1 MQYYSTNGNAPLA
14 TLEKAVVKGLAEDR
28 GLYMPQTIKKLP
40 KQFFDNIQDMSF
52 RDIAYNVASAFFGE
66 DVDADAL
73 QDIVFDTLSFDCPVT
88 KVTDNIYSLELFHGP
103 TLAFKDVGARFMA
116 RLLQYFLRTENLE
129 LRTERYDHTCNEKS
143 SDSKTNHTTKRSTPN
158 LRLVNVLV
166 ATSGDT
172 GSAVANGFLGVEGI
186 HVYVLY
192 PKGKVSPIQECQFT
206 TLGKN
211 ITAIEV
217 DGVFD
222 DCQALVKSAF
232 MDKELNEHMMLTSA
246 NSINVARFLPQA
258 FYYFNAYA
266 RMKENVKMQKCN
278 NVKIGT
284 CNNVENEPGI
294 VMCVPSGNFGN
305 ICSALFGHAMGL
317 PIKRFIA
324 ANNANDIF
332 YKYLQTGKYEPKA
345 SVQTLANAM
354 DVGDPSN
361 FARIINLY
369 SENGQLTPEATHY
382 RITNL
387 ISGATYNDDQIRE
400 IMRQCYQE
408 TGYVLDPHG
417 ACGYQA
423 LKDGLQPGEVGVF
436 CETAHPAKFKEKV
449 DEILGIDVASP
460 DRRAAF
466 MKGQKESVAM
476 SKEFS
481 DFKAYLMKQ

>member
-1 MQYYSTNGNAPLA
+1 MKYYSTNGQAPISD
-14 TLEKAVVKGLAEDR
+14 LEKAVVKGLAEDR
-28 GLYMPQTIKKLP
+28 GLYMPEQIYKLP
-40 KQFFDNIQDMSF
+40 QVFFDNISDMKF
-52 RDIAYNVASAFFGE
+52 QDIAYNVASNFFGE
-66 DVDADAL
+66 DVDEDAL
-73 QDIVFDTLSFDCPVT
+73 QDLVYDTLSFDCPVV
-88 KVTDNIYSLELFHGP
+88 KVKDNIYSLELFHGP

-116 RLLQYFLRTENLE
+116 RLLQYFIRMSGSEGIAANGT
-129 LRTERYDHTCNEKS
+129 
-143 SDSKTNHTTKRSTPN
+143 
-158 LRLVNVLV
+158 VNVLV

-172 GSAVANGFLGVEGI
+172 GSAVANGFLGVDGI

-232 MDKELNEHMMLTSA
+232 MDEELNKHMKLTSA

-266 RMKENVKMQKCN
+266 RMKALGKADNL
-278 NVKIGT
+278 
-284 CNNVENEPGI
+284 

-305 ICSALFGHAMGL
+305 ICSALFGHKMGL
-317 PIKRFIA
+317 PIQRFIA

-332 YKYLQTGKYEPKA
+332 YKYLQTGCYEPRP

-369 SENGQLTPEATHY
+369 SKNGELTPEETHQS
-382 RITNL
+382 ITSL
-387 ISGATYNDDQIRE
+387 ISGATYSDEQIRE
-400 IMRQCYQE
+400 TMRQCYEE
-408 TGYVLDPHG
+408 TGYILDPHG

-423 LKDGLQPGEVGVF
+423 LVDGLKPGEIGVF

-449 DEILGIDVASP
+449 DDILGIDVEIP
-460 DRRAAF
+460 ERLAAF
-466 MKGQKESVAM
+466 MRGEKQSVPMTKDFA
-476 SKEFS
+476 
-481 DFKAYLMKQ
+481 DFKAYLLQQ

>member
-1 MQYYSTNGNAPLA
+1 MKYYSTNGKAPVADLK
-14 TLEKAVVKGLAEDR
+14 KAVVKGLAEDR
-28 GLYMPQTIKKLP
+28 GLYMPEHIKALP
-40 KQFFDNIQDMSF
+40 KDFFDNIDKMSF
-52 RDIAYNVASAFFGE
+52 QEIAYIVADAFFGE
-66 DVDADAL
+66 DVEAEAL
-73 QDIVFDTLSFDCPVT
+73 RKIVYDTLSFDCPVV

-116 RLLQYFLRTENLE
+116 RLLQYFIKGEQSETAGKHE
-129 LRTERYDHTCNEKS
+129 
-143 SDSKTNHTTKRSTPN
+143 
-158 LRLVNVLV
+158 VNVLV

-232 MDKELNEHMMLTSA
+232 MDEELNRHMKLTSA

-266 RMKENVKMQKCN
+266 RMKKTLEGKSLT
-278 NVKIGT
+278 I
-284 CNNVENEPGI
+284 
-294 VMCVPSGNFGN
+294 CVPSGNFGN
-305 ICSALFGHAMGL
+305 ICAALFGHEMGL
-317 PIKRFIA
+317 PVGQFIA

-332 YKYLQTGKYEPKA
+332 FKYLLSGKYEPKP

-369 SENGQLTPEATHY
+369 SNNGNLSPEETHE
-382 RITNL
+382 RITSL
-387 ISGATYNDDQIRE
+387 ISGATYSDEQIRQT
-400 IMRQCYQE
+400 MRQCYE
-408 TGYVLDPHG
+408 HTGYVLDPHG
-417 ACGYQA
+417 ACGFQA
-423 LKDGLQPGEVGVF
+423 LMDSLRDNEIGVF

-449 DEILGIDVASP
+449 DDIIGIDVEIPA
-460 DRRAAF
+460 RLAAF
-466 MKGQKESVAM
+466 MKGEKQSVAM
-476 SKEFS
+476 TKDFS
-481 DFKAYLMKQ
+481 DFKQYLMSQD

>member
-1 MQYYSTNGNAPLA
+1 MKYYSTNGQAPIADLQ
-14 TLEKAVVKGLAEDR
+14 KAVVKGLAEDR
-28 GLYMPQTIKKLP
+28 GLYMPEEIYPLP
-40 KQFFDNIQDMSF
+40 KAFIDDMPTMTF
-52 RDIAYNVASAFFGE
+52 QDIAYNVASNFFGD
-66 DVDADAL
+66 DVDEDAL
-73 QDIVFDTLSFDCPVT
+73 MDLVYDTLSFDCPVV
-88 KVTDNIYSLELFHGP
+88 KVKENIYALELFHGP

-116 RLLQYFLRTENLE
+116 RLLGYFLRMGGGACGETATSE
-129 LRTERYDHTCNEKS
+129 T
-143 SDSKTNHTTKRSTPN
+143 
-158 LRLVNVLV
+158 VNVLV

-232 MDKELNEHMMLTSA
+232 MDEELNQHMKLTSA

-266 RMKENVKMQKCN
+266 RMKALGLADNL
-278 NVKIGT
+278 
-284 CNNVENEPGI
+284 

-305 ICSALFGHAMGL
+305 ICSALFGHEMGL
-317 PIKRFIA
+317 PVKRFIA
-324 ANNANDIF
+324 ANNANDVF
-332 YKYLQTGKYEPKA
+332 YQYLLTGQYEPKA
-345 SVQTLANAM
+345 SIQTLANAM

-361 FARIINLY
+361 FARILNLY
-369 SENGQLTPEATHY
+369 SKNNTLSPEDTHQA
-382 RITNL
+382 ITSL
-387 ISGATYNDDQIRE
+387 ISGATYSDNQIRE
-400 IMRQCYQE
+400 TMKQCYSE
-408 TGYVLDPHG
+408 TGYILDPHG

-423 LKDGLQPGEVGVF
+423 LVDNLQPDEIGVF

-449 DEILGIDVASP
+449 DTILGIDVEIP
-460 DRRAAF
+460 ERLKAF
-466 MKGQKESVAM
+466 MDGEKQSVPM
-476 SKEFS
+476 TKEFA
-481 DFKAYLMKQ
+481 DFKEYLMKQSSRKR

>member
-1 MQYYSTNGNAPLA
+1 MKYYSTNGNAPIADLH
-14 TLEKAVVKGLAEDR
+14 KAVVKGLAEDR
-28 GLYMPQTIKKLP
+28 GLYMPEKIKQLP
-40 KQFFDNIQDMSF
+40 KEFFDNIDKMSF
-52 RDIAYNVASAFFGE
+52 QEIAYTVADAFFGE
-66 DVDADAL
+66 DVEADAL
-73 QDIVFDTLSFDCPVT
+73 KQIVYDTLSFDCPVV

-116 RLLQYFLRTENLE
+116 RLLQYFIRQE
-129 LRTERYDHTCNEKS
+129 S
-143 SDSKTNHTTKRSTPN
+143 SSLNAQCSMLNAQCSK
-158 LRLVNVLV
+158 LVNVLV

-172 GSAVANGFLGVEGI
+172 GSAVANGFLGVDGI
-186 HVYVLY
+186 HVYGLY

-222 DCQALVKSAF
+222 DCQALVKNAF
-232 MDKELNEHMMLTSA
+232 MDAELNQHMKLTSA

-266 RMKENVKMQKCN
+266 RIKEKLSNGEIVQSSN
-278 NVKIGT
+278 L
-284 CNNVENEPGI
+284 

-317 PIKRFIA
+317 PVKRFIA

-332 YKYLQTGKYEPKA
+332 YNYLQTGRYEPKP
-345 SVQTLANAM
+345 SKQTLANAM

-369 SENGQLTPEATHY
+369 SENNRLSPEETHQ
-382 RITNL
+382 RITSL
-387 ISGATYNDDQIRE
+387 ISGATYSDDQIRE
-400 IMRQCYQE
+400 TMRQCYE
-408 TGYVLDPHG
+408 KTGYILDPHG

-423 LKDGLQPGEVGVF
+423 LTDGLKPGEVGVF

-449 DEILGIDVASP
+449 DDILGIDVDIPA
-460 DRRAAF
+460 RLRAF
-466 MKGQKESVAM
+466 MQGQKQSTPM
-476 SKEFS
+476 TKEFD
-481 DFKAYLMKQ
+481 DFKQYLMNQ

>member
-1 MQYYSTNGNAPLA
+1 MKYYSTNGQAPIA
-14 TLEKAVVKGLAEDR
+14 DLEKAVVKGLAEDR
-28 GLYMPQTIKKLP
+28 GLYMPEEIYKLP
-40 KQFFDNIQDMSF
+40 QAFFDDIQNMKF
-52 RDIAYNVASAFFGE
+52 QDIAYNVASNFFGD
-66 DVDADAL
+66 DVDGDAL
-73 QDIVFDTLSFDCPVT
+73 QDLVYDTLSFDCPVV
-88 KVTDNIYSLELFHGP
+88 KVTDQIYALELFHGP

-116 RLLQYFLRTENLE
+116 RLLRYFTSLSGSTSNLI
-129 LRTERYDHTCNEKS
+129 
-143 SDSKTNHTTKRSTPN
+143 
-158 LRLVNVLV
+158 NVLV

-232 MDKELNEHMMLTSA
+232 MDQELNKHMKLTSA

-266 RMKENVKMQKCN
+266 RMKALGLADQL
-278 NVKIGT
+278 
-284 CNNVENEPGI
+284 

-305 ICSALFGHAMGL
+305 ICSALFGHQMGL

-332 YKYLQTGKYEPKA
+332 YKYLQTGKYEPRA

-361 FARIINLY
+361 FARILNLY
-369 SENGQLTPEATHY
+369 SENGQLTPEATHH

-387 ISGATYNDDQIRE
+387 ISGATYKDEQIRKT
-400 IMRQCYQE
+400 MQQCYE
-408 TGYVLDPHG
+408 DTGYVLDPHG

-423 LKDGLQPGEVGVF
+423 LKDGLKPGEIGVF

-449 DEILGIDVASP
+449 DDILGTDIEIPA
-460 DRRAAF
+460 RLKAF
-466 MKGQKESVAM
+466 MEGQKQSVEM
-476 SKEFS
+476 SKEFA

>member
-1 MQYYSTNGNAPLA
+1 MKYYSTNGQAPISD
-14 TLEKAVVKGLAEDR
+14 LEKAVVKGLAEDR
-28 GLYMPQTIKKLP
+28 GLYMPEQIYKLP
-40 KQFFDNIQDMSF
+40 QVFFDNISDMKF
-52 RDIAYNVASAFFGE
+52 QDIAYNVASNFFGE
-66 DVDADAL
+66 DVDEDAL
-73 QDIVFDTLSFDCPVT
+73 QDLVYDTLSFDCPVV
-88 KVTDNIYSLELFHGP
+88 KVKDNIYSLELFHGP

-116 RLLQYFLRTENLE
+116 RLLQYFIRMSGSEGIAANGT
-129 LRTERYDHTCNEKS
+129 
-143 SDSKTNHTTKRSTPN
+143 
-158 LRLVNVLV
+158 VNVLV

-172 GSAVANGFLGVEGI
+172 GSAVANGFLGVDGI

-192 PKGKVSPIQECQFT
+192 PKDKVSPIQECQFT

-232 MDKELNEHMMLTSA
+232 MDEELNKHMKLTSA

-266 RMKENVKMQKCN
+266 RMKALGKADNL
-278 NVKIGT
+278 
-284 CNNVENEPGI
+284 

-305 ICSALFGHAMGL
+305 ICSALFGHKMGL
-317 PIKRFIA
+317 PIQRFIA

-332 YKYLQTGKYEPKA
+332 YKYLQTGCYEPRP

-369 SENGQLTPEATHY
+369 SKNGELTPEETHQS
-382 RITNL
+382 ITSL
-387 ISGATYNDDQIRE
+387 ISGATYSDEQIRE
-400 IMRQCYQE
+400 TMRQCYEE
-408 TGYVLDPHG
+408 TGYILDPHG

-423 LKDGLQPGEVGVF
+423 LVDGLKPGEIGVF

-449 DEILGIDVASP
+449 DDILGIDVEIP
-460 DRRAAF
+460 ERLAAF
-466 MKGQKESVAM
+466 MRGEKQSVPMTKDFA
-476 SKEFS
+476 
-481 DFKAYLMKQ
+481 DFKAYLLQQ